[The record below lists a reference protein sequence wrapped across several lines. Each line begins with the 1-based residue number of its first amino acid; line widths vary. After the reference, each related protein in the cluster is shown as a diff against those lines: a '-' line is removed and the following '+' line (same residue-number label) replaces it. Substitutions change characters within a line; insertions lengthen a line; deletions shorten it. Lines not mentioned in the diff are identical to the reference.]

1 MINTID
7 DTHFESFISANQ
19 LTIVD
24 FWAEWCAPCKLIV
37 PVLEELASLYK
48 DSISIA
54 KINVD
59 HNNLTP
65 VQYEVRSIP
74 SLLFFKNVEFLGR
87 TVGAVSKQLVID
99 KLEHFKVL

>member
-7 DTHFESFISANQ
+7 DAHFESFVSSNQ
-19 LTIVD
+19 ITIVD
-24 FWAEWCAPCKLIV
+24 FWAEWCAPCKLIA
-37 PVLEELASLYK
+37 PVLEEVASLYK

-59 HNNLTP
+59 HNNLTS

-74 SLLFFKNVEFLGR
+74 SLLFFKNGEFLGR

-99 KLEHFKVL
+99 KLEHFQVL